1 MKTIK
6 VFLAYSD
13 ELKDDRIRFG
23 NLIRKLN
30 EIYEKRGIQIK
41 LFEWEDYDA
50 SYNGVS
56 KQSEYNEQIC
66 DSDIFLALFHIKAGK
81 YTIEEFNCAT
91 EEFKKHASPK
101 IYTYIKTLAPGEAE
115 SPDLKS
121 FKENLLKDLGHY
133 WCNYN
138 NTDTMHLHFVMQ
150 LQLIE
155 SQPLVKVK
163 IQNNDLL
170 LDNTPVVNLENVPL
184 VSLNKEF
191 QHIKEEIDEIDDD
204 LADLRER
211 LAHDHDNIQL
221 RSRLLKKSNKREE
234 LKKEMERNQQF
245 LFDTAMKFTRL
256 QGEKCSERIYK
267 AKELLDEGKAAEAN
281 AILNM
286 EDMDQDAMSNVKG
299 YRATKAQEYAWE
311 ENIINSINE
320 FNLKASTIMVD
331 DSIPNMSDRC
341 NEACKAYVKAI
352 ELAKIIH
359 YNKIVP
365 ILYSYACLLQD
376 FNRMAESIPVFE
388 QTIGFL
394 RYDVNQDV
402 TFYPILA
409 TVLKDFADVHAQLYH
424 FEEAEN
430 AYQESIAIRRK
441 MAESG
446 DETDLYNLYKT
457 IGSIAFYHFRAHKYE
472 EADKE
477 YDEALEILNAL
488 MEQYGNK
495 YFADIAETMG
505 NASLL
510 HTDLHQYKKAEYELK
525 ESLDIFKKIEN
536 VDEEYRLSNIATSLE
551 NLALMYEDTRNLDE
565 AEKTLKEALSIERK
579 LYAKNEEVYL
589 PHLVVP
595 MQNLANIHSYEG
607 KYEEAEKE
615 MQEVLRIHILLSDK
629 NGGALMPEIAGN
641 YDNLG
646 VLYNDMKRYDESEE
660 MFNKAL
666 EIYDSISKNDG
677 SKFLPEKAGTLDNL
691 SILYKDQGR
700 FDEAENSLIQV
711 ISIYKQLAQESQ
723 EAYTTW
729 IARAIGNLSSLYV
742 ASRKAEKAEIKAKEA
757 LQIDDSQT
765 WIYTNL
771 MTSYIMQSKFDEAD
785 KMLLVLKQLD
795 TYFTKE
801 YIKELEDYEEKNYFS
816 DEQKAFV
823 EDKKKELLKL
833 LD

>member
-6 VFLAYSD
+6 VFLASSD

-50 SYNGVS
+50 AYNGVS

-115 SPDLKS
+115 SQDLKS

-170 LDNTPVVNLENVPL
+170 LDNMPVVNLENVPL

-299 YRATKAQEYAWE
+299 YRATKEQEYAWE

-388 QTIGFL
+388 LAINFL
-394 RYDVNQDV
+394 RYDVNQDETLFHNLASAINLLANIHAKLCHYKEAEKAYKESLSITRLKAESGKENNLYDLFETLSYV
-402 TFYPILA
+402 AYYHSDTHKYNQSEKEYEEALKILTSLCA
-409 TVLKDFADVHAQLYH
+409 NYENKYKEDFADILSDSAIVH
-424 FEEAEN
+424 
-430 AYQESIAIRRK
+430 
-441 MAESG
+441 
-446 DETDLYNLYKT
+446 
-457 IGSIAFYHFRAHKYE
+457 HK
-472 EADKE
+472 
-477 YDEALEILNAL
+477 LN
-488 MEQYGNK
+488 Q
-495 YFADIAETMG
+495 D
-505 NASLL
+505 
-510 HTDLHQYKKAEYELK
+510 KKAEFELK
-525 ESLDIFKKIEN
+525 EALCYYRKVKEKNDDFHLKKI
-536 VDEEYRLSNIATSLE
+536 SNTLNDLGII
-551 NLALMYEDTRNLDE
+551 YEDTRKIDA
-565 AEKTLKEALSIERK
+565 AENVFKKAVSICRELTSINNEKYIIDLSIA
-579 LYAKNEEVYL
+579 LN
-589 PHLVVP
+589 
-595 MQNLANIHSYEG
+595 NLAAAHIYQG
-607 KYEEAEKE
+607 KYNEAEKE
-615 MQEVLRIHILLSDK
+615 MQEVLKIRKHISEINGSLVPEIAMAYDNLGLLYSYSEQYDK
-629 NGGALMPEIAGN
+629 SEKMYKQAVDIYNNISESQDNIVMPEIA
-641 YDNLG
+641 D
-646 VLYNDMKRYDESEE
+646 
-660 MFNKAL
+660 
-666 EIYDSISKNDG
+666 
-677 SKFLPEKAGTLDNL
+677 TLMNL
-691 SILYKDQGR
+691 SLLYKDQGR

-711 ISIYKQLAQESQ
+711 ISIYKQLAQESK

-742 ASRKAEKAEIKAKEA
+742 ASQKAKKAEIKAKEA
-757 LQIDDSQT
+757 LKIDDSQT

-785 KMLLVLKQLD
+785 KMLPVLKQLD
-795 TYFTKE
+795 PYFTKE